1 MPKKVS
7 PEYFIQLSQRVN
19 ILHKRKEKGLLK
31 SPGEKDKKAYY

>member
-19 ILHKRKEKGLLK
+19 ILHKKEGKRFIK
-31 SPGEKDKKAYY
+31 SPGEKDKKAYQ